1 MIDLGPTQLKN
12 IAEPIRVYSLH
23 DGVPTPA
30 KSARGPAPEE
40 SAPPRLSMVVLP
52 FANIGGGAEQ
62 EHFVDGVTESLT
74 TDLSRIRGAVLTS
87 SVGKRTRRRRQWSRI
102 AAGVGFLALV
112 SPAWAVRKEATAPVD
127 LELVIAVDVSTSMSD
142 QEQRMQREGY
152 VDALLSPEVMR
163 AIKSGRR
170 GKIALAYME
179 WARPEYQRVIV
190 PWTVIEDPA
199 DAAGAAKLI
208 RGQPTLPQGGTS
220 ISTALL
226 AAARLLLNSG
236 LESDRQVVDVSGD
249 GPNNA
254 GPPVERSRDTLI
266 ARGVTI
272 NGLAISIPNGQSY
285 DMIESFPLDYVVS
298 YYRYCVI
305 GGPHAFVLSV
315 GDMGDF
321 EMAVR
326 KKFVAEIAG
335 PPSSIVL
342 VAQDA
347 GAYAQSDCS
356 VHALGR

>member
-1 MIDLGPTQLKN
+1 MGRDCASERVPIGL
-12 IAEPIRVYSLH
+12 AEGR
-23 DGVPTPA
+23 
-30 KSARGPAPEE
+30 PED
-40 SAPPRLSMVVLP
+40 PRLSDM
-52 FANIGGGAEQ
+52 
-62 EHFVDGVTESLT
+62 LT
-74 TDLSRIRGAVLTS
+74 P
-87 SVGKRTRRRRQWSRI
+87 SVGKRPRRRGSWTRI
-102 AAGVGFLALV
+102 VAGVGFLALV
-112 SPAWAVRKEATAPVD
+112 PALWVVRKEATAPVD

-142 QEQRMQREGY
+142 REQRMQREGY
-152 VDALLSPEVMR
+152 VGALLSPEVMR

-170 GKIALAYME
+170 GRIALAYME
-179 WARPEYQRVIV
+179 WARPEYLRVIV
-190 PWTVIEDPA
+190 PWTVIEDPT

-226 AAARLLLNSG
+226 SAARLLLNSG

-254 GPPVERSRDTLI
+254 GPPVERARDALI

-272 NGLAISIPNGQSY
+272 NGLPISIPDGQPS
-285 DMIESFPLDYVVS
+285 DMIQSFPLDYVVS
-298 YYRYCVI
+298 YYKHCVI
-305 GGPHAFVLSV
+305 GGPHAFVLAV

-342 VAQDA
+342 AAHDA
-347 GAYAQSDCS
+347 GAHALFDCS
-356 VHALGR
+356 VRALGR

>member
-1 MIDLGPTQLKN
+1 
-12 IAEPIRVYSLH
+12 V
-23 DGVPTPA
+23 
-30 KSARGPAPEE
+30 
-40 SAPPRLSMVVLP
+40 
-52 FANIGGGAEQ
+52 
-62 EHFVDGVTESLT
+62 
-74 TDLSRIRGAVLTS
+74 
-87 SVGKRTRRRRQWSRI
+87 
-102 AAGVGFLALV
+102 AGVGFLALV
-112 SPAWAVRKEATAPVD
+112 PPAWVARKEATAPVD

-142 QEQRMQREGY
+142 QEQRMQREGC

-179 WARPEYQRVIV
+179 WARPEYQQVIV

-208 RGQPTLPQGGTS
+208 RGQPMLPQGGTS

-226 AAARLLLNSG
+226 SAARLLLNNG
-236 LESDRQVVDVSGD
+236 LESDRQVLDVSGD

-254 GPPVERSRDTLI
+254 GPPVERARDALI

-272 NGLAISIPNGQSY
+272 NGLAISIPDGQPS
-285 DMIESFPLDYVVS
+285 DMIQSVPLDYVVS
-298 YYRYCVI
+298 YYKHCVI
-305 GGPHAFVLSV
+305 GGPHAFVLAV

-335 PPSSIVL
+335 PPIVL

-347 GAYAQSDCS
+347 GAYPSLTAPFMRAGDS
-356 VHALGR
+356 ALSETAYDHGCRSYGRRSP

>member
-1 MIDLGPTQLKN
+1 MD
-12 IAEPIRVYSLH
+12 S
-23 DGVPTPA
+23 D
-30 KSARGPAPEE
+30 RG
-40 SAPPRLSMVVLP
+40 R
-52 FANIGGGAEQ
+52 
-62 EHFVDGVTESLT
+62 
-74 TDLSRIRGAVLTS
+74 
-87 SVGKRTRRRRQWSRI
+87 
-102 AAGVGFLALV
+102 VGFLALV
-112 SPAWAVRKEATAPVD
+112 PPAWVVRKEATTRVD

-190 PWTVIEDPA
+190 PWTVIEDPT

-208 RGQPTLPQGGTS
+208 RGQPMLPQGGTS

-226 AAARLLLNSG
+226 SAARLLLNNG
-236 LESDRQVVDVSGD
+236 LESDRQVLDVSGD

-254 GPPVERSRDTLI
+254 GPPVERARDALI

-272 NGLAISIPNGQSY
+272 NGLAISIPDGQPS
-285 DMIESFPLDYVVS
+285 DMIQSFPLDYVVS
-298 YYRYCVI
+298 YYKHCVI
-305 GGPHAFVLSV
+305 GGPHAFVLAV
-315 GDMGDF
+315 GDMGDL

-335 PPSSIVL
+335 PASSIV
-342 VAQDA
+342 VAAHDA
-347 GAYAQSDCS
+347 GAHALFDCS
-356 VHALGR
+356 FHALGR